1 MVYIM
6 DFDEAITLLGDH
18 FRDYVDDI
26 KTTIESLNLS
36 PLAKIIDV
44 GTGRGKMAIILALMD
59 YTVFTGE
66 PDGDNWADW
75 ENPAKK
81 VNVKD
86 RIVFRPFSAEK
97 IPAPDNKFDLLTALG
112 TYHHI
117 DQKEKSLKEFLRVI
131 KSGGRAV
138 IFEFSEQGIDRI
150 KQKYPGHPDAV
161 NPIDYYDGDPTKVF
175 THQLGDLNV
184 YIFSKE

>member
-1 MVYIM
+1 MN
-6 DFDEAITLLGDH
+6 FEEALSLLGEH
-18 FRDYVDDI
+18 FQEYVEDI
-26 KTTIESLNLS
+26 KATIESLNLT

-44 GTGRGKMAIILALMD
+44 GTGRGKMAIILALMNF
-59 YTVFTGE
+59 TVFTGE
-66 PDGDNWADW
+66 PEGDNWADW
-75 ENPAKK
+75 ETPAQK

-97 IPAPDNKFDLLTALG
+97 IPAPANTFDLLTALG

-117 DQKEKSLKEFLRVI
+117 GQKEKALQEFLRVI

-150 KQKYPGHPDAV
+150 KKKRPNHPDAV
-161 NPIDYYDGDPTKVF
+161 NPMDFYEGDPTQVKIQ
-175 THQLGDLNV
+175 HLGDLNV
-184 YIFSKE
+184 YIFSKK